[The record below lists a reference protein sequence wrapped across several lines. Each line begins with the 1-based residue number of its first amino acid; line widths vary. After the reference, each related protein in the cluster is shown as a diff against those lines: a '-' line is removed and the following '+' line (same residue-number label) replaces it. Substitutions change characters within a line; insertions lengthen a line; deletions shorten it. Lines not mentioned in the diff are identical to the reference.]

1 MGRLRGKGGGVAAE
15 TRGEEYRDE
24 AGEIEGEEGPGD
36 GWSVGATDVEAEGPY
51 EWFGAS
57 STSFNSDDR
66 KLGPEVSPPGRT
78 LELAALDDSPF

>member
-24 AGEIEGEEGPGD
+24 AGEMEGEDGPGE
-36 GWSVGATDVEAEGPY
+36 GWSVGAADVEAEGPY
-51 EWFGAS
+51 AWFGAS

-66 KLGPEVSPPGRT
+66 KLGPLSPPGRT